1 MSPLDRHHQQL
12 ERHWA
17 QEQRQLERRWQVL
30 MEAAA
35 AHALRE
41 RLRQRAR
48 ALV

>member
-1 MSPLDRHHQQL
+1 MSPLDLHHQQL